1 MTTHTPPNPDLSP
14 TQINA
19 GSAAT
24 YSSTH
29 GATEEF
35 RSSFGLLLTKDRV
48 QYDRKEVLHK
58 LLSDNS
64 THFSGDASL
73 VDEIWHVID
82 TERRTDLD
90 NIRNTAQEA
99 DAKKK
104 DNPQTNII
112 DTIDKA
118 LSTRMGGRERKY
130 YRQFLCTGY
139 SPLDSHDPTDPYA
152 FKYKP
157 DFSVVERP
165 KPPKGGAIV
174 ERPASIGA
182 KPGDLS
188 VEWRYLVSY
197 MEIKSSTL
205 DAPSP
210 SHVTGNPA
218 LTQATDYARGVLVY
232 LPFQLYVYGII
243 FCGSEFQL
251 TWTDRGG
258 VVLSPKYSLLD
269 GEGLRTFIRIVLRLT
284 WELSPYELGQDPNTE
299 YLKGHKS
306 LGHKSYPDL
315 RVRMGGPNDDHTWT
329 TFGNPLWLS
338 HTLFGR
344 GTSVWRV
351 LTDEGSPRILKV
363 AWRTANRRGELEIY
377 KRMKEIIEDAGQSIS
392 GMVNLESIV
401 GGDVHFKGT
410 ALAIPMTV
418 SILHPRNTAPQVL
431 DMQLHR
437 VVFDDVGKPLWKY
450 QSPEQLVRAMSMAL
464 VAHRDLCSLGIL
476 HRDISAGNILIRLIP
491 VMKGGK
497 FEGRE
502 MDVEK
507 TEGFLTDFE
516 FASLPRSES
525 EGPKTASGDDMTGT
539 VAFMASSL
547 LHDIKQG
554 NPGEAASRTA
564 EQDIESFAWVFVFV
578 VYKHSLED
586 PKVFLS
592 QNQKKSLR
600 EEFNRLFPG
609 RSAQHVLTAR
619 NQMTAP
625 AANQHIMEY
634 IRNHVENPDYFGF
647 LFGAVWT
654 ILVNR
659 LPKPRSTKNELIVRA
674 LKKGTPLNQLQTPS
688 SPAPPTHSDVLNI
701 FDAYLELVE
710 EAKGK

>member
-1 MTTHTPPNPDLSP
+1 MESP
-14 TQINA
+14 RT
-19 GSAAT
+19 T

-73 VDEIWHVID
+73 VDEIRHAID
-82 TERRTDLD
+82 TERRADLEK
-90 NIRNTAQEA
+90 IRDTAQEA

-104 DNPQTNII
+104 SQRVGVQKAQTDSDTSPKNREDTLYLALTNII

-118 LSTRMGGRERKY
+118 LSTRMGGHERKY

-139 SPLDSHDPTDPYA
+139 SPLESHDPTDPYA

-165 KPPKGGAIV
+165 KPLKGGAIL

-182 KPGDLS
+182 KAGG
-188 VEWRYLVSY
+188 VEWRHLVSY

-243 FCGSEFQL
+243 LCGSEFQL

-269 GEGLRTFIRIVLRLT
+269 GEGLRTFIRI
-284 WELSPYELGQDPNTE
+284 DPNTE
-299 YLKGHKS
+299 YLDGHRN
-306 LGHKSYPDL
+306 YPGL
-315 RVRMGGPNDDHTWT
+315 RVGMGGPDDNHTWT
-329 TFGNPLWLS
+329 TFGNPLWIS

-363 AWRTANRRGELEIY
+363 AWRTVNRTGELEIY
-377 KRMKEIIEDAGQSIS
+377 ERMKEIIEGAGRSIS

-410 ALAIPMTV
+410 MLAIPMTV
-418 SILHPRNTAPQVL
+418 SNLRPWTRNAAQPGQGPML

-437 VVFDDVGKPLWKY
+437 VPLWKY
-450 QSPEQLVRAMSMAL
+450 QSPEQLVRAMRMAL
-464 VAHRDLCSLGIL
+464 VAHRELCSLGIL

-491 VMKGGK
+491 VMDGGK
-497 FEGRE
+497 FKGRE
-502 MDVEK
+502 IDVEK

-516 FASLPRSES
+516 FAELPRSES
-525 EGPKTASGDDMTGT
+525 EGPKTAPGDEMTGT

-547 LHDIKQG
+547 LRDIQNAK
-554 NPGEAASRTA
+554 PGEAAPRTA
-564 EQDIESFAWVFVFV
+564 GQDIESFAWVFVFV
-578 VYKHSLED
+578 VYKHALED
-586 PKVFLS
+586 PKVILT
-592 QNQKKSLR
+592 QHEKKALELR

-609 RSAQHVLTAR
+609 RSATSVLTAR
-619 NQMTAP
+619 YIMHSP
-625 AANQHIMEY
+625 ESNQHILQHIQNY
-634 IRNHVENPDYFGF
+634 AENPDHFVD
-647 LFGAVWT
+647 LFGCIWEV
-654 ILVNR
+654 LVSQ
-659 LPKPRSTKNELIVRA
+659 LPKVNVAKESLLKARVVPHLQPPPATPPPLIHDNILA
-674 LKKGTPLNQLQTPS
+674 YFKG
-688 SPAPPTHSDVLNI
+688 
-701 FDAYLELVE
+701 YLELIE
-710 EAKGK
+710 EAKGKQPV